1 MKWTVLYLS
10 FSYAFLGSVWDL
22 RLKGRHI
29 PGPASSH
36 SASKA
41 ASSLPLLPSK
51 YLIFSLVAPRPTA
64 SPKIWVDFL
73 DEMANNFAL
82 KFAVVFY
89 LSACVFASKT
99 EDNLLKDLLKN
110 YNKLSRPVT
119 NVSKRN
125 FIKYVHVDLIKQSPN
140 L

>member
-1 MKWTVLYLS
+1 
-10 FSYAFLGSVWDL
+10 
-22 RLKGRHI
+22 
-29 PGPASSH
+29 
-36 SASKA
+36 
-41 ASSLPLLPSK
+41 
-51 YLIFSLVAPRPTA
+51 
-64 SPKIWVDFL
+64 
-73 DEMANNFAL
+73 MANNFAL